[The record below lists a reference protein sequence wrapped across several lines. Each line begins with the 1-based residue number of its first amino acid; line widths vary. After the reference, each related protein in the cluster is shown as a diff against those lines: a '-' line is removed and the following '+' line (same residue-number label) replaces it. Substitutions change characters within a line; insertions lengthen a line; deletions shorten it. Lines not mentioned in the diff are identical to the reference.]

1 MKKYSE
7 FLADINEASG
17 KNWIDVFDEA
27 KPFDKPVYQ
36 VHRAE
41 IIDEVENLLK
51 KKERGILKNVT
62 VFADIPTIG
71 DSRPQYLADV
81 LPVIKRKRTRDDR
94 PEGEQAEEKN
104 VFVDVEFDVIEVD
117 RTNNIIVAMP
127 FSLKRKN
134 ITTPIRPKDIIE
146 ITFKKAYDLP
156 SVSFSDRKNINMM
169 TNRNIANDPSG
180 TLSPAEG
187 ELE

>member
-7 FLADINEASG
+7 FLAAINEASG

-41 IIDEVENLLK
+41 IIDEIENLLK
-51 KKERGILKNVT
+51 KKERGVLKNVT

-71 DSRPQYLADV
+71 DSRPEYLADV
-81 LPVIKRKRTRDDR
+81 LPVVKRKRTRDDR
-94 PEGEQAEEKN
+94 PEGEEAEEKN
-104 VFVDVEFDVIEVD
+104 VFVDVEFDVVEVD

-127 FSLKRKN
+127 FSLRRKN
-134 ITTPIRPKDIIE
+134 ITTPIRPKDVIE
-146 ITFKKAYDLP
+146 ITFKRAYDIP
-156 SVSFSDRKNINMM
+156 SVSSFGKKNINMM
-169 TNRNIANDPSG
+169 TNKNIANDPSG
-180 TLSPAEG
+180 NLPAVEG